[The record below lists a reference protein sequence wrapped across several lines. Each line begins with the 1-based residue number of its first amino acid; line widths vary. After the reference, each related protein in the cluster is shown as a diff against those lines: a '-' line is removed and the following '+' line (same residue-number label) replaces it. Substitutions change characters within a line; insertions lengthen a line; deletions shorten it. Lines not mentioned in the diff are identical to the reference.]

1 MRKLFTTLK
10 SIVVA
15 ALAVSM
21 VGVTS
26 CSYDDTDLKNRVH
39 DLEQD
44 VNDVKED
51 LATLE
56 QRVADL
62 EKKVSDEVAAL
73 KGLIKDQVV
82 VTKVV
87 EENGAVTVTLSD
99 GNQFTVYPKA
109 NPTDTNTDTYIS
121 VKADEITGVY
131 YWAIFN
137 EKGFVEFLKVD
148 GERVAVFQEQE
159 DACEPVDLKFQVN
172 EKGNIEFS
180 VDGGKTWTDSG
191 VAVGACD
198 CEGTVVSTGACV
210 FKNVVV
216 RDHYVTFTLADG
228 SEVVVFLAEFIS
240 FEAGREH
247 FYVKP
252 GEVKALPFVVNEQ
265 VEDISVMNQPMGW
278 KASVELAEDQT
289 EAEPSKAAYVLNIE
303 GPSQYIVGAGVA
315 EKTGYIQLHITT
327 ATGACKVVKVAVD
340 LAEITLDVDD
350 EGNVT
355 IVNTWVDSYIYE
367 NWWGEQTLIEEF
379 NNFLLYAIPY
389 DYYEMVEGD
398 LAQLYNSNWGEFEC
412 ESYGGWIN
420 NIYSYINDYNED
432 PIYVNGEYESWTYKC
447 TVEEIVNRMSYGN
460 APYEGESFVIVV
472 VPTDPQ
478 NNGLGNIDNAIV
490 AEFKQVYV
498 MAEQVADHLELA
510 DAYLDFK
517 FKGADM
523 YYVTYIEQAMIDEY
537 LSYGYSSAEEIMY
550 SMLYLDYGFDY
561 ITWAGLPVALV
572 EGNFVEYNYSLSE
585 LFGYD
590 LGLSSA
596 TNYCLTVIPA
606 VVGQTSVTYD
616 DINIFSFVTAEP
628 EYVYAETFKCNG
640 SSANGYVQYSVAGN
654 GLDLTL
660 YLDPNYADSISGAIS
675 YGTYTGYYTQ
685 DYAYSNYFGL
695 VGTYNGATAT
705 VNWTPMTV
713 SAGVVKLEILVNG
726 ETVYVKYEGE
736 IEGSGIEVANIVRAE
751 VDMSMQDI
759 RSQYYVWLYD
769 DEGGCLYIYHYY
781 SLTTYDY
788 VVEGTYTDANGT
800 ETSVAVSK
808 FSKPNPAAD
817 GKYYITVDATLPNGK
832 LVHLSA
838 TQIPTTER

>member
-26 CSYDDTDLKNRVH
+26 CSYDDTDLKDRVN
-39 DLEQD
+39 DLEQEMD
-44 VNDVKED
+44 DVKGD

-109 NPTDTNTDTYIS
+109 NPTDANTDTYIS

-180 VDGGKTWTDSG
+180 IDGGKTWTDSG

-228 SEVVVFLAEFIS
+228 SEVVVFLAELIS

-303 GPSQYIVGAGVA
+303 GPSQYLVAAEVA

-340 LAEITLDVDD
+340 LAEITLDVDA

-355 IVNTWVDSYIYE
+355 IVNTWVDSYIYSSWMGDE
-367 NWWGEQTLIEEF
+367 LIEEF
-379 NNFLLYAIPY
+379 NNYLLYAIPY
-389 DYYEMVEGD
+389 DYYEEVEGD
-398 LAQLYNSNWGEFEC
+398 LAQLYNSSWSEFMC
-412 ESYGGWIN
+412 EAYGGWIN
-420 NIYSYINDYNED
+420 NIWNYVNDYNEA
-432 PIYVNGEYESWTYKC
+432 PIYVNGEKESWTYNF
-447 TVEEIVNRMSYGN
+447 TVQELVNRLSYGS

-490 AEFKQVYV
+490 AEFKQLYV
-498 MAEQVADHLELA
+498 NVEQNADHLELA

-517 FKGADM
+517 FKGSELF
-523 YYVTYIEQAMIDEY
+523 YVSCVEQAYIDEY
-537 LSYGYSSAEEIMY
+537 LSSGYPSVQDVLYE
-550 SMLYLDYGFDY
+550 MLYLQYGIEY
-561 ITWAGLPVALV
+561 ISWSGMPVAVL
-572 EGNFVEYNYSLSE
+572 EGDFVEYDYSVNE

-590 LGLSSA
+590 LGFA
-596 TNYCLTVIPA
+596 PGTNYCLAVIPA
-606 VVGQTSVTYD
+606 TVNQTSVTPA
-616 DINIFSFVTAEP
+616 DIYSFSFVTAEP

-640 SSANGYVQYSVAGN
+640 SSANGYVQYTVAGN

-660 YLDPNYADSISGAIS
+660 YMDPNYADSISGAIS
-675 YGTYTGYYTQ
+675 YGSYTGYYDQ

-695 VGTYNGATAT
+695 VGTYNGAKAT
-705 VNWTPMTV
+705 VNWTPMAV

-800 ETSVAVSK
+800 ETNVAISK

>member
-82 VTKVV
+82 VSKVV

-99 GNQFTVYPKA
+99 GTQFTVYPKA

-303 GPSQYIVGAGVA
+303 GPSQYLVAAEVA

-340 LAEITLDVDD
+340 LAEITLDVDA

-355 IVNTWVDSYIYE
+355 IVNTWVDSYIYSSWMGDE
-367 NWWGEQTLIEEF
+367 LIEEF
-379 NNFLLYAIPY
+379 NNYLLYAIPY

-398 LAQLYNSNWGEFEC
+398 IAQLYNSSWSEFEC
-412 ESYGGWIN
+412 EAYGGWIN
-420 NIYSYINDYNED
+420 NIWNYINDYNEA
-432 PIYVNGEYESWTYKC
+432 PIYVNGEKESWTYNF
-447 TVEEIVNRMSYGN
+447 TVEELVNRLSYGS

-490 AEFKQVYV
+490 AEFKQLYV
-498 MAEQVADHLELA
+498 NVEQNADHLELA

-517 FKGADM
+517 FKGSELF
-523 YYVTYIEQAMIDEY
+523 YVSCVEQAYIDEY
-537 LSYGYSSAEEIMY
+537 LSYGYPSVQEALY
-550 SMLYLDYGFDY
+550 SMLYVEWGIEY
-561 ITWAGLPVALV
+561 ISWSGMPVAVL
-572 EGNFVEYNYSLSE
+572 EGDFVEYDYSVNE

-590 LGLSSA
+590 LGFA
-596 TNYCLTVIPA
+596 AGTNYCLAVIPVA
-606 VVGQTSVTYD
+606 VDQTSVTPA
-616 DINIFSFVTAEP
+616 DIYSFSFVTAEP

-640 SSANGYVQYSVAGN
+640 SSANGYVQYTVAGN

-660 YLDPNYADSISGAIS
+660 YMDPNYADSISGAIS
-675 YGTYTGYYTQ
+675 YGSYTGYYTQ

-695 VGTYNGATAT
+695 VGTYNGANAT
-705 VNWTPMTV
+705 VNWTPMAV

-788 VVEGTYTDANGT
+788 VVEGTYTDANGN